1 MTSTYNG
8 LPPDNVESFADWL
21 PTDGTSVAL
30 KIVAFSVFGAGSR
43 RWTRRTSIDDR
54 LRALDEQCFA
64 DVGEGDMDGG
74 QIEV

>member
-21 PTDGTSVAL
+21 PTDGTSGAL

-43 RWTRRTSIDDR
+43 RWAATDVHRRQTESP
-54 LRALDEQCFA
+54 
-64 DVGEGDMDGG
+64 
-74 QIEV
+74 

>member
-21 PTDGTSVAL
+21 PTDGTSGAL

-43 RWTRRTSIDDR
+43 RWAATDVHRRETESP
-54 LRALDEQCFA
+54 
-64 DVGEGDMDGG
+64 
-74 QIEV
+74 